1 MQEAKYSVNIR
12 FNLSGFDCQF
22 TARSDED
29 NTGIDTL
36 RKSLSIITELEKM
49 GATSERRWEKVKNG
63 NGNGH
68 DKEEQQ
74 AQPKGKSDND
84 SPGSPQQGTLA
95 PVRGYYFPDAKGT
108 TGVVGELSQEVCP
121 HCGVVGQVEV
131 IGFKRGNSY
140 KQAPKCQACE
150 KWLPEDK

>member
-1 MQEAKYSVNIR
+1 MQEAKYSFNIR
-12 FNLSGFDCQF
+12 FNLSGYDCQF
-22 TARSDED
+22 TVRSEDEP
-29 NTGIDTL
+29 GIDTL
-36 RKSLSIITELEKM
+36 KKVPSILAELEKL
-49 GATSERRWEKVKNG
+49 GACGERRWEKVKNG
-63 NGNGH
+63 NGH
-68 DKEEQQ
+68 DKEEK

-84 SPGSPQQGTLA
+84 SSGGPQQETLA

-108 TGVVGELSQEVCP
+108 TGVVGELPQEVCP
-121 HCGVVGQVEV
+121 HCGIVGQVEV

>member
-1 MQEAKYSVNIR
+1 MQEAKYSFNIR
-12 FNLSGFDCQF
+12 FNLSGYDCQF
-22 TARSDED
+22 TVRSEDEP
-29 NTGIDTL
+29 GIETL
-36 RKSLSIITELEKM
+36 KKVPSILSELEKL
-49 GATSERRWEKVKNG
+49 GACGERRWEKVK

-84 SPGSPQQGTLA
+84 SNGDQEQRPTA

-108 TGVVGELSQEVCP
+108 TGVVGELPQEVCP

-131 IGFKRGNSY
+131 IGFKRGNAY

>member
-63 NGNGH
+63 NGH

-84 SPGSPQQGTLA
+84 SHGGQEQGTLA

-108 TGVVGELSQEVCP
+108 TGVVGELPHEVCP

-131 IGFKRGNSY
+131 IGFKRGNAY

>member
-22 TARSDED
+22 TTRSDED

-63 NGNGH
+63 NGH
-68 DKEEQQ
+68 DKEEK
-74 AQPKGKSDND
+74 ASPNSKSDND
-84 SPGSPQQGTLA
+84 GNGGPQQGTLA

-108 TGVVGELSQEVCP
+108 TGVVGELPQEVCP

-131 IGFKRGNSY
+131 IGFKRGNAY

>member
-1 MQEAKYSVNIR
+1 MQEAKYSFNIR
-12 FNLSGFDCQF
+12 FNLSGYDCQF
-22 TARSDED
+22 TVRSEDEP
-29 NTGIDTL
+29 GIDTL
-36 RKSLSIITELEKM
+36 KKVPSILAELEKL
-49 GATSERRWEKVKNG
+49 GACGERRWEKVKNG

-68 DKEEQQ
+68 DKEEK
-74 AQPKGKSDND
+74 AQPKGKSDHD
-84 SPGSPQQGTLA
+84 SPGGPQQGTLA

-108 TGVVGELSQEVCP
+108 TGVVGELPQEVCP

-131 IGFKRGNSY
+131 IGFKRGNAY

>member
-1 MQEAKYSVNIR
+1 MEEAKYSVNIR

-63 NGNGH
+63 NGH
-68 DKEEQQ
+68 DKEVQQ
-74 AQPKGKSDND
+74 AQPNPKSDND
-84 SPGSPQQGTLA
+84 SHGGQEQRITA

-108 TGVVGELSQEVCP
+108 TGVVGELPSEVCP

-131 IGFKRGNSY
+131 IGFKRGNAY

>member
-1 MQEAKYSVNIR
+1 MEEAKYSFNIK
-12 FNLSGFDCQF
+12 FNLNGYDCQF
-22 TARSDED
+22 TVRSEDEP
-29 NTGIDTL
+29 GIATL
-36 RKSLSIITELEKM
+36 QKVPSILAELEKM
-49 GATSERRWEKVKNG
+49 GAVNERRWEKVK

-74 AQPKGKSDND
+74 AQPKGRSDND
-84 SPGSPQQGTLA
+84 SPGGPQQGTLA
-95 PVRGYYFPDAKGT
+95 PVRGYYFPESKGT
-108 TGVVGELSQEVCP
+108 TGVVGELPQEVCP

>member
-63 NGNGH
+63 NGH
-68 DKEEQQ
+68 DKEEK

-84 SPGSPQQGTLA
+84 SSGGSQQGTLA

-108 TGVVGELSQEVCP
+108 TGVVGELPQEVCP
-121 HCGVVGQVEV
+121 HCGVVGQV
-131 IGFKRGNSY
+131 
-140 KQAPKCQACE
+140 
-150 KWLPEDK
+150 

>member
-1 MQEAKYSVNIR
+1 MQEAKYSFNIR
-12 FNLSGFDCQF
+12 FNLSGYDCQF
-22 TARSDED
+22 TVRSEDEP
-29 NTGIDTL
+29 GIDTL
-36 RKSLSIITELEKM
+36 KKVPSILAELEKL

-68 DKEEQQ
+68 DKEEK

-84 SPGSPQQGTLA
+84 SPGGPQQGTLA

-108 TGVVGELSQEVCP
+108 TGVVGELPQEVCP

>member
-1 MQEAKYSVNIR
+1 MQEAKYSFNIR
-12 FNLSGFDCQF
+12 FNLSGYDCQF
-22 TARSDED
+22 TVRSEDEP
-29 NTGIDTL
+29 GIDTL
-36 RKSLSIITELEKM
+36 KKVPSILAELEKL
-49 GATSERRWEKVKNG
+49 GACGERRWEKVKNG

-68 DKEEQQ
+68 DKEEK

-84 SPGSPQQGTLA
+84 GSGGPQQGTLA

-108 TGVVGELSQEVCP
+108 TGVVGELPNEVCP

-131 IGFKRGNSY
+131 IGFKRGNAY

>member
-1 MQEAKYSVNIR
+1 MQEAKYSFNIR
-12 FNLSGFDCQF
+12 FNLSGYDCQF
-22 TARSDED
+22 TVRSEDEP
-29 NTGIDTL
+29 GIDTL
-36 RKSLSIITELEKM
+36 KKVPSILAELEKL
-49 GATSERRWEKVKNG
+49 GACGERRWEKVKNG

-68 DKEEQQ
+68 DKEEK
-74 AQPKGKSDND
+74 ASPNPKSDND
-84 SPGSPQQGTLA
+84 STGSQEQRATA

-108 TGVVGELSQEVCP
+108 TGVVGELPQEVCP

>member
-63 NGNGH
+63 NGNG
-68 DKEEQQ
+68 KEEE

-84 SPGSPQQGTLA
+84 SHGGQEQRATA

-108 TGVVGELSQEVCP
+108 TGVVGELPQEVCP

-131 IGFKRGNSY
+131 IGFKRGNAY